1 VNLRRRRKKQSAN
14 SNLPWNQVE
23 LTKSRLRQRTP
34 ELETRRWLPSSTVYW
49 TLANVFENEEK
60 VRLDCQNKRSRQNL
74 RRNLKIYCRA
84 RPWVMQSILY
94 SGCQVCILY
103 FSSFPENSRRKGINI
118 HQDTPTEILHTV
130 LLGVVKYFW
139 AQTVFLLGR
148 DKTLALFQ
156 TCLGSIDIN
165 GLHAS
170 CLNADYICAY
180 KGGLIGKHFK
190 SLAQVMPFL
199 IYDLVPKS
207 VLNGW
212 HAIGELVVLRWH
224 TSIEDR
230 EVYLVRIISYL
241 QEFWLIL
248 SQANLSRVI
257 DNFLTITAQCAPSI
271 LISKPKFHFL
281 LHLPA
286 YICRF
291 GPAILFS
298 TE

>member
-1 VNLRRRRKKQSAN
+1 
-14 SNLPWNQVE
+14 
-23 LTKSRLRQRTP
+23 
-34 ELETRRWLPSSTVYW
+34 
-49 TLANVFENEEK
+49 
-60 VRLDCQNKRSRQNL
+60 
-74 RRNLKIYCRA
+74 
-84 RPWVMQSILY
+84 
-94 SGCQVCILY
+94 
-103 FSSFPENSRRKGINI
+103 
-118 HQDTPTEILHTV
+118 V

-156 TCLGSIDIN
+156 TRLGSIDIN
-165 GLHAS
+165 GLHAP

-199 IYDLVPKS
+199 VYNLVPKS

-212 HAIGELVVLRWH
+212 HAIGELVVLLWH

-230 EVYLVRIISYL
+230 EVYLVCIILYL
-241 QEFWLIL
+241 REFWLIL

-257 DNFLTITAQCAPSI
+257 DDFLTITAQCAPSI

-286 YICRF
+286 YIHRF
-291 GPAILFS
+291 GPTILFS
-298 TE
+298 TERYELFNHVFRLASIYSNRQAPSHDTCNTFAAQDSIKHIVFGGYWFDSSVKCWVRAGKAILQYIDGHPEHARYLGFHDEKPRKLGQ